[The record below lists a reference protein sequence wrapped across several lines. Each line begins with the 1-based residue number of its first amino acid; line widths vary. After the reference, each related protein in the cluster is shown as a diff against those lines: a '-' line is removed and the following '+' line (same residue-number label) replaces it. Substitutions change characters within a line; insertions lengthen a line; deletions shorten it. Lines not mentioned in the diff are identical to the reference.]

1 MFTNETMPRAEDDE
15 TAGVTTLEN
24 DDLESGQRYGLMEDE
39 RAVSGEKR
47 IWSCCCQLL
56 VKFEKHCLIPLF
68 TCLFLIVYI
77 IGYYSGYA
85 SNCTCNTT
93 LT

>member
-1 MFTNETMPRAEDDE
+1 MPRADE
-15 TAGVTTLEN
+15 HQETTPDAVVLEN
-24 DDLESGQRYGLMEDE
+24 DNLESGQRYGLMEDE

-56 VKFEKHCLIPLF
+56 VKFERRCLIPLLI
-68 TCLFLIVYI
+68 CLFLIVYI

>member
-1 MFTNETMPRAEDDE
+1 MPKAENDGAE
-15 TAGVTTLEN
+15 ATILEN
-24 DDLESGQRYGLMEDE
+24 DNLESGQRYGLMEDE

-47 IWSCCCQLL
+47 ILSCCCQLL

-77 IGYYSGYA
+77 IGFYSGLQ
-85 SNCTCNTT
+85 SNCSCNTT